1 MPFVRKKL
9 YDDVFHL
16 TVKQKNNVKD
26 VGKKLR
32 LNRNT
37 YNPKAFSA
45 DVVTLFGMNS
55 INRLVSLG

>member
-26 VGKKLR
+26 VGK
-32 LNRNT
+32 N
-37 YNPKAFSA
+37 
-45 DVVTLFGMNS
+45 FG
-55 INRLVSLG
+55 

>member
-1 MPFVRKKL
+1 MLRMW
-9 YDDVFHL
+9 
-16 TVKQKNNVKD
+16 
-26 VGKKLR
+26 GKLR